1 VQGEGGEV
9 QGEGGEVNGKGG
21 EVNGEEGEVNGE
33 EGAVQGEGGEVNDE
47 DNIVLNVLA
56 YSETED
62 NNNYVGSVNDFNE
75 YAKKNN
81 INIRLNIN
89 VHANQDSFE
98 AFANSVEALLKKRL
112 NKYDL
117 YYFDNGYTVR
127 YGQYL
132 LDLNEYTKDII
143 GMHDQKIVDFTC
155 KYDDKLVGIV
165 N

>member
-1 VQGEGGEV
+1 LYFI
-9 QGEGGEVNGKGG
+9 NKKKKGG
-21 EVNGEEGEVNGE
+21 VRGEE
-33 EGAVQGEGGEVNDE
+33 
-47 DNIVLNVLA
+47 NIVLNVIA

-75 YAKKNN
+75 YAEKNG
-81 INIRLNIN
+81 INVRLDIT

-98 AFANSVEALLKKRL
+98 AFANSVEALLKKGL

-117 YYFDNGYTVR
+117 YFYDNGYTAR
-127 YGQYL
+127 YGEYL
-132 LDLNEYTKDII
+132 LDLKDYTKDII

-155 KYDDKLVGIV
+155 RYDDKLVGVV